1 MISDKKGKF
10 PFIIAHTDSSEKRR
24 THWWSILDIEHK
36 TDIFFFY
43 SFGLDQLKHFIVQDA
58 WQVIENILF
67 GTEKLSRTDQKI
79 TLCNI
84 RFNLNASKNLSSS
97 NYVIL

>member
-43 SFGLDQLKHFIVQDA
+43 SFGLDELKHFIVQDA
-58 WQVIENILF
+58 RQVIEKILF
-67 GTEKLSRTDQKI
+67 GAEKMS
-79 TLCNI
+79 
-84 RFNLNASKNLSSS
+84 
-97 NYVIL
+97 